1 MKSAKLYILALSFIS
16 LSRSVSLNVIARG
29 LFLLPFILL
38 IIISFF
44 QFNQKLKE
52 LFLHSF
58 LILALIYAPPPS
70 DKICFSPFKHDN
82 VNETDYKK
90 LHDAGLPN
98 TIGKGKMG
106 MYPQLFQKKYLGF
119 EFIKRQQKQDDF
131 VSLIFLI
138 IKISFSLLAIIS
150 LIKLG
155 YSSKVRLTRL
165 REIEESFLYEKYR
178 FNVLTDKFDDL
189 FSSEGEQRFMKD
201 QDQIISRDI
210 IRVIWR

>member
-1 MKSAKLYILALSFIS
+1 MIYSEKYQVLNLSKSFYKNSIFI
-16 LSRSVSLNVIARG
+16 
-29 LFLLPFILL
+29 
-38 IIISFF
+38 
-44 QFNQKLKE
+44 
-52 LFLHSF
+52 
-58 LILALIYAPPPS
+58 
-70 DKICFSPFKHDN
+70 
-82 VNETDYKK
+82 
-90 LHDAGLPN
+90 
-98 TIGKGKMG
+98 
-106 MYPQLFQKKYLGF
+106 KKYFGSV
-119 EFIKRQQKQDDF
+119 FIKRQQKQDDF
-131 VSLIFLI
+131 VLLIFLI

-165 REIEESFLYEKYR
+165 REIEDSFLYEKYR

>member
-1 MKSAKLYILALSFIS
+1 LSKSF
-16 LSRSVSLNVIARG
+16 
-29 LFLLPFILL
+29 
-38 IIISFF
+38 
-44 QFNQKLKE
+44 
-52 LFLHSF
+52 
-58 LILALIYAPPPS
+58 
-70 DKICFSPFKHDN
+70 
-82 VNETDYKK
+82 YK
-90 LHDAGLPN
+90 N
-98 TIGKGKMG
+98 SIF
-106 MYPQLFQKKYLGF
+106 YKKYLGF
-119 EFIKRQQKQDDF
+119 VFFKRQQKQDDF

-155 YSSKVRLTRL
+155 YSSKVRFTRL

-178 FNVLTDKFDDL
+178 FNFLTDKFDDL

>member
-1 MKSAKLYILALSFIS
+1 MSK
-16 LSRSVSLNVIARG
+16 
-29 LFLLPFILL
+29 
-38 IIISFF
+38 SFF
-44 QFNQKLKE
+44 KNSTF
-52 LFLHSF
+52 
-58 LILALIYAPPPS
+58 Y
-70 DKICFSPFKHDN
+70 
-82 VNETDYKK
+82 
-90 LHDAGLPN
+90 
-98 TIGKGKMG
+98 
-106 MYPQLFQKKYLGF
+106 KKYL
-119 EFIKRQQKQDDF
+119 EALFIKRQQKQENF

-189 FSSEGEQRFMKD
+189 FSFEGEQRFMKD